1 MTTHRACILLGS
13 NIEPEQNTRRAVA
26 MLKELCRILAF
37 SSCWETG
44 SVGYNGPNF
53 INLAVLVE
61 TDLDTADFKQKI
73 IDRIKTELLAD
84 EVQVEHDL
92 ALIMV
97 VGEGMRHNVGTT
109 SRAAKALAKA
119 QVNIEMINQG
129 SSEVSMMFA
138 VKEELEKLSVQ
149 ALYDEFFVAVPTA

>member
-73 IDRIKTELLAD
+73 IDRIEERLGRVRTPNKNAPRTIDLDIIVMDGEVLDHNLWDRAHVALPVSELLP
-84 EVQVEHDL
+84 DL
-92 ALIMV
+92 IDLNTGKNLKETA
-97 VGEGMRHNVGTT
+97 GE
-109 SRAAKALAKA
+109 LA
-119 QVNIEMINQG
+119 Q
-129 SSEVSMMFA
+129 
-138 VKEELEKLSVQ
+138 Q
-149 ALYDEFFVAVPTA
+149 AHAVPRQDVLDDR

>member
-61 TDLDTADFKQKI
+61 TDLDAVDFKQKI
-73 IDRIKTELLAD
+73 IDRIEERLGRVRTPNKNAPRTIDLDIIVVDGEVLDQNLWDRAHVALPVSELLPDLIDLNTGKNLKETAG
-84 EVQVEHDL
+84 ELVQ
-92 ALIMV
+92 
-97 VGEGMRHNVGTT
+97 
-109 SRAAKALAKA
+109 
-119 QVNIEMINQG
+119 
-129 SSEVSMMFA
+129 
-138 VKEELEKLSVQ
+138 Q
-149 ALYDEFFVAVPTA
+149 AHAVPRQDVLDDR